1 LFAHN
6 GIKVGGGK
14 QQTVTA
20 YQFSK
25 GEREGQDVTSSQQFS
40 LYCDKHARA
49 KSFFAT
55 SDRRIKK
62 NIVDISDNEA
72 LEKLRLIKPKKY
84 EYINE
89 NINQVV
95 YGYIAQEIS
104 EIMPYA
110 TCLNTDYIPNV
121 YNIADVSMN
130 AENKYTLNIN
140 NYDTA
145 NLDPS
150 STVLKIFDGCFN
162 EIIVNIDS
170 IVDGSNIVIK
180 EDISYAD
187 LHDNRKVFVHG
198 QEVDDFHILNKEH
211 INVITLSALQE
222 LDRQFTQLKQ
232 ENETLQTELS
242 SIKNR
247 LDALESAT

>member
-1 LFAHN
+1 
-6 GIKVGGGK
+6 
-14 QQTVTA
+14 
-20 YQFSK
+20 
-25 GEREGQDVTSSQQFS
+25 
-40 LYCDKHARA
+40 
-49 KSFFAT
+49 
-55 SDRRIKK
+55 
-62 NIVDISDNEA
+62 
-72 LEKLRLIKPKKY
+72 
-84 EYINE
+84 
-89 NINQVV
+89 
-95 YGYIAQEIS
+95 
-104 EIMPYA
+104 MPYA
-110 TCLNTDYIPNV
+110 TGIVKDFIPNV
-121 YNIADVSMN
+121 YNVADVSMN
-130 AENKYTLNIN
+130 VENKYTLNIN

-170 IVDGSNIVIK
+170 IVDGSNIVIE

-187 LHDNRKVFVHG
+187 FHDNRKVFVHG
-198 QEVDDFHILNKEH
+198 QQVDDFHTLKKEA

-232 ENETLQTELS
+232 ENETLQTKLQEQETELS